1 MNRVPFDKLL
11 RGVQDSRDPSSQLGM
26 FGSGGEKLK
35 RIEKLEANVGG
46 MEQELKTLNGQVH
59 DMGKYVMEDLLAIRK
74 LKTDMEEKAT
84 YEGLQQVL
92 KLAKIDDS
100 ALKHELTGYIARIQ
114 KEVMPYPGRMQEME
128 AKQSV
133 MLHAITH
140 QMDIIVKLQD
150 SVRELRDNKSYPDKF
165 KESIPET
172 RVVKYRPPVKRWP
185 EKRDAPLY
193 NGYPGRDL
201 DEE

>member
-35 RIEKLEANVGG
+35 RIVKLEADVGG
-46 MEQELKTLNGQVH
+46 MAHDLKTLNGQVQ
-59 DMGKYVMEDLLAIRK
+59 DMGKYVMEDLLAIKK

-84 YEGLQQVL
+84 YEGLHQVL
-92 KLAKIDDS
+92 KLAKIEDS

-114 KEVMPYPGRMQEME
+114 REVMPYPGRMQEME

-193 NGYPGRDL
+193 NGYPGGDPG
-201 DEE
+201 EE

>member
-26 FGSGGEKLK
+26 FGSGNEKLK
-35 RIEKLEANVGG
+35 RIEKLETSMSLMAHEMQVYTAKVDEMGG
-46 MEQELKTLNGQVH
+46 
-59 DMGKYVMEDLLAIRK
+59 DLGNDGMAIK
-74 LKTDMEEKAT
+74 QLKTDMEDKAT

-92 KLAKIDDS
+92 KLAKIEDS

-114 KEVMPYPGRMQEME
+114 REVMPYPGRMQEIE

-193 NGYPGRDL
+193 NGYPGRDP